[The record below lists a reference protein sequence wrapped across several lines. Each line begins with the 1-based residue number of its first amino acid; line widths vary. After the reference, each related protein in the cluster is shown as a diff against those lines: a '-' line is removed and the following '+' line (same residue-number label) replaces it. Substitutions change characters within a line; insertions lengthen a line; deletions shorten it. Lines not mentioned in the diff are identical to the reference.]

1 MMRNLIS
8 TSIILT
14 HRSPQDYLLGLWSEN
29 TYLPSVCFEYM
40 LYTEVFLASWFQSFF
55 HHCDDI
61 RGIDHYK
68 NEMFYLM
75 NLPPL
80 AFRPVINPST
90 AGSMDHKYAHL
101 LALREQRKRQG
112 WGPRV
117 LLTRCHPLKISQDY
131 CDLLEVIQVNS
142 TQAPCHIGTYT
153 FPHPPKQSLH
163 TLTSSSHSLHP
174 RASSCHSALCFY
186 SVDFFRH
193 YTSVSEIV

>member
-1 MMRNLIS
+1 MWLSLFLKEKVTFLICTHDEKFDKYINYPYTQVTSRLPFGFVEWEHIS
-8 TSIILT
+8 TLSVFRVHAI
-14 HRSPQDYLLGLWSEN
+14 HWSV
-29 TYLPSVCFEYM
+29 PS
-40 LYTEVFLASWFQSFF
+40 FLVLVIF

-142 TQAPCHIGTYT
+142 T
-153 FPHPPKQSLH
+153 
-163 TLTSSSHSLHP
+163 
-174 RASSCHSALCFY
+174 
-186 SVDFFRH
+186 
-193 YTSVSEIV
+193 